1 MFERR
6 EDVII
11 ITATRNWLQ
20 NSNHSQAEFATEM
33 LAPNV
38 KSQEPQGDEVSYT
51 KWRQNITQRVSCIMT
66 GKQPFPLTW
75 KWAWIEAL
83 PDEVRK
89 VVESDIASLSGY
101 LHVMPTLEGADTVE
115 ANTAKIYHDFSHLV
129 KNSESSHDGVYD
141 ESDDLSV
148 ANVQADATLDLIE
161 TLIDELKRLHL
172 GTGATGR
179 VRHINQLNDM
189 LGGLCPKNSK
199 EK

>member
-1 MFERR
+1 MIERR

-83 PDEVRK
+83 PDEIRK
-89 VVESDIASLSGY
+89 VVESELAALSGY
-101 LHVMPTLEGADTVE
+101 LHVMPTLEGAETVE
-115 ANTAKIYHDFSHLV
+115 ANTSKIYSDFSCLV
-129 KNSESSHDGVYD
+129 KTSDSSHDGIYD
-141 ESDDLSV
+141 HNDDLDK
-148 ANVQADATLDLIE
+148 ANAQADATLDLIE
-161 TLIDELKRLHL
+161 TLIEDLKRLNL